1 VIVRK
6 KVPPVKG
13 DEDHVGST
21 AVTKLIVEDSCK
33 RASVRHS
40 GRPST
45 YAAQLPTLLWVYVA
59 ALSRIGSYYW
69 GAWTDQLSPLELVSI
84 GRLQFVRLQCH
95 PVSTQP
101 DGWLWD
107 DKNLSDIDN
116 LVGLIVIINVSDIV
130 FSDFRLISPAHNL
143 DTVQTR
149 IQHETAKHRIMKAC
163 CTVSALG
170 SGRNACRWAQSLQVY
185 RQRLWLYSLQGA
197 RLVSSASHTAW
208 GSHIS
213 AARCIYS
220 VGMLYS
226 MCYVYTEAEHD
237 GRQNARARESQIGL
251 IVV

>member
-1 VIVRK
+1 MIVRK

-95 PVSTQP
+95 PVSTSLPSVDQVLRGLEP
-101 DGWLWD
+101 CMVL
-107 DKNLSDIDN
+107 LSHF
-116 LVGLIVIINVSDIV
+116 V
-130 FSDFRLISPAHNL
+130 
-143 DTVQTR
+143 
-149 IQHETAKHRIMKAC
+149 
-163 CTVSALG
+163 
-170 SGRNACRWAQSLQVY
+170 RWPICV
-185 RQRLWLYSLQGA
+185 
-197 RLVSSASHTAW
+197 
-208 GSHIS
+208 
-213 AARCIYS
+213 
-220 VGMLYS
+220 
-226 MCYVYTEAEHD
+226 
-237 GRQNARARESQIGL
+237 
-251 IVV
+251 